1 MDALGLLYD
10 RHASAAFGLAARM
23 TNDRETAEE
32 IVQDAFTSFWRSAP
46 SYDASVSA
54 PRTWLLSIVRNRAID
69 RLRSRR
75 NRPAPAPLEEAWM
88 LPAVADVQAEVQA
101 GIERQALRA
110 AVATLP
116 ASQRRTLELAYFGG
130 QTFVEIAAA
139 MGVSVGTVKSRA
151 RLAIQRLR
159 NDAELAATVS
169 GRADTP
175 PTASRLKYAQ

>member
-1 MDALGLLYD
+1 
-10 RHASAAFGLAARM
+10 
-23 TNDRETAEE
+23 
-32 IVQDAFTSFWRSAP
+32 
-46 SYDASVSA
+46 
-54 PRTWLLSIVRNRAID
+54 
-69 RLRSRR
+69 
-75 NRPAPAPLEEAWM
+75 M

-139 MGVSVGTVKSRA
+139 MDVSVGTVKSRA